1 MSDRDLYKLTKDVI
15 VYSTIAMNIIIIIIQ
30 IPWIVYLIINISQR
44 EKILTRLKRNGYQ
57 DDDVSLVS
65 RHRNKLLLY
74 KYLLMSVTFEFLTII
89 LIVINS
95 TIRCRAFKE
104 NIQFNTD
111 NMALLLFTYLYVK
124 YLSGLIEVI
133 FAQCSL
139 EVLNLTTL
147 FVKDVYLRNGAHS
160 GMRKKINR
168 FVLRF
173 LLVLGLGVS
182 GVGLGIAYVICEVF
196 LITQLVCTTYT
207 PDNSTGH

>member
-1 MSDRDLYKLTKDVI
+1 
-15 VYSTIAMNIIIIIIQ
+15 
-30 IPWIVYLIINISQR
+30 
-44 EKILTRLKRNGYQ
+44 
-57 DDDVSLVS
+57 
-65 RHRNKLLLY
+65 
-74 KYLLMSVTFEFLTII
+74 MSVTFEFLTIV

-104 NIQFNTD
+104 NIQFNSD
-111 NMALLLFTYLYVK
+111 NMALLLFTYLYIK

-147 FVKDVYLRNGAHS
+147 FVKDVYLRNSAHS

-196 LITQLVCTTYT
+196 LITQLVLYYRYYRQLYRALRMHYEDTKYEFGSTSVEARTVWKHMRHYKWCTIWYFIIAFCYVVCITISELSLPLQFLNEESINKRLT
-207 PDNSTGH
+207 KQCFG